1 MRVVRWVAGLPAAVY
16 RGGAGSAH
24 TSEENP
30 GRLRVDRWEID
41 RAFREKVSEVLTE
54 AQRAA
59 MPHFGGQAVFRTG
72 GGYGVRL

>member
-1 MRVVRWVAGLPAAVY
+1 MRVVRWVAGSPAAVY

-41 RAFREKVSEVLTE
+41 RAFREKVSEV
-54 AQRAA
+54 RAA